1 MGPALTAADYSLPV
15 NCIRVTIHTL
25 GKFFESDTRSGNH
38 ASIFLLTGDEMS
50 VRLNM
55 TKAAPTDTMGT
66 YTQERCLYDTSRTSL
81 HDMDLPAVQGFTVQ
95 HVIHLINE
103 KGRHKYRLAPSGV
116 GCRFWVKTVIEDL
129 KSAGYIDPVSAV
141 QVCNGLQYNY
151 SRDRE
156 PEFEAI
162 VPGTFV

>member
-103 KGRHKYRLAPSGV
+103 KGRHN
-116 GCRFWVKTVIEDL
+116 KTVIEDL